1 MKGVH
6 SRNEWLRGGGPKLLI
21 GMVLAASLPAAAQDA
36 SSIAAGEPRLVTAE
50 ARRLVTMPALPTPP
64 AAPTATLSGEPQE
77 TAAAVTVE
85 TFDTA
90 SHRVH
95 AVSVAGKTYKA
106 AAPLEGPRRWLAF
119 DPARRAFAELLPS
132 IRVELG
138 SGVDPKAVAEAVD
151 AVGIE
156 IFDGLAFAIV
166 KLPAH
171 LHPADAAARIEALP
185 GQPEAALRLRRP
197 RIQWR

>member
-21 GMVLAASLPAAAQDA
+21 GMALAASLPAAAQNA

-95 AVSVAGKTYKA
+95 VVSVAGKTYKA

-156 IFDGLAFAIV
+156 VFDGLAFAIV

-171 LHPADAAARIEALP
+171 LHPVDAAARIEALP